1 MDARGK
7 RETPD
12 FASQIPLKTENAS
25 RTGMELTITVY
36 KKSGDSAKPA
46 PNILVKTPDGLA

>member
-1 MDARGK
+1 MA
-7 RETPD
+7 
-12 FASQIPLKTENAS
+12 LV
-25 RTGMELTITVY
+25 ITVY

>member
-1 MDARGK
+1 MDACGK

-12 FASQIPLKTENAS
+12 FASQILLRRKNAS
-25 RTGMELTITVY
+25 RTAMELTITGY
-36 KKSGDSAKPA
+36 KKSGGSAKPA